1 MTLALY
7 FSKLPSETRDFQLD
21 LSSLLS
27 SSEQIISISGLVV
40 SPVDVTLT
48 ITTSIVGS
56 GKIINIHAVGGT
68 SNLSYTITFTSTTSL
83 AQVIQR
89 SVGLSLLD
97 SASVLPSDSDI
108 SVPTLSGSL
117 NAGDSVLANV
127 IYTFPAGSVLTSGS
141 IGWALFDNSGLVH
154 ASGSGNYTLN
164 TTTNGSVQ
172 VVGSAVVSTPSN
184 LDPTDGSISY
194 QLRWDFTHSSL
205 AQPVYSYEP
214 VQVLSKYETNLGV
227 EDTIELIGTTAT
239 INCVLDRAYN
249 SVQIEIYDSTD
260 TVILVATSVKSSE
273 TQVSGG
279 VAYSYQYT
287 TTSLVADLVPRTVC
301 FKYQD
306 GSTNSPVNRSF
317 GRLYLVNTSVLAA
330 CEDLRMFINRTN
342 TTIVGQP
349 DMIFTHRALLTFLR
363 MGRDYFNMVFQLT
376 NFTMSRASGGIR
388 DGWLMCSSIRALRS
402 QFMAEGEQAFDYQG
416 QAISLNVD
424 RTQYYDSLAS
434 NLESQLEMFNK
445 FKSQLTKRG
454 ITSGDGDLSNTNY
467 RAGNVAAVGLN
478 VTAISPYSFG
488 MGYRRRPLYY

>member
-1 MTLALY
+1 M
-7 FSKLPSETRDFQLD
+7 
-21 LSSLLS
+21 
-27 SSEQIISISGLVV
+27 
-40 SPVDVTLT
+40 
-48 ITTSIVGS
+48 
-56 GKIINIHAVGGT
+56 
-68 SNLSYTITFTSTTSL
+68 
-83 AQVIQR
+83 
-89 SVGLSLLD
+89 
-97 SASVLPSDSDI
+97 
-108 SVPTLSGSL
+108 
-117 NAGDSVLANV
+117 
-127 IYTFPAGSVLTSGS
+127 
-141 IGWALFDNSGLVH
+141 
-154 ASGSGNYTLN
+154 
-164 TTTNGSVQ
+164 
-172 VVGSAVVSTPSN
+172 
-184 LDPTDGSISY
+184 
-194 QLRWDFTHSSL
+194 
-205 AQPVYSYEP
+205 
-214 VQVLSKYETNLGV
+214 
-227 EDTIELIGTTAT
+227 TTAT
-239 INCVLDRAYN
+239 KRRFKNRYIVLVFMILAFVMVGIYAP
-249 SVQIEIYDSTD
+249 VQPHIQVAPEKLIEEPI
-260 TVILVATSVKSSE
+260 
-273 TQVSGG
+273 
-279 VAYSYQYT
+279 
-287 TTSLVADLVPRTVC
+287 
-301 FKYQD
+301 
-306 GSTNSPVNRSF
+306 VNDF
-317 GRLYLVNTSVLAA
+317 LGLGPLYLVNTSVLAA